1 MGCFKRYYY
10 EIFLKTHFNQ
20 NLSNWDIASVTDME
34 GIFNGQTGL
43 SDINKCY
50 MDDAFQNNAV
60 WPYEWVGHCQPS
72 LSEIADASILEDETY
87 TIDLEPFG
95 VFLTSNEDVY
105 SFSAYTDTLAVVVEM
120 EGSSAT
126 IIPAPDWNGEVL
138 VTVVVENDMSDLSDE
153 TSFMLIVEPVDDVP
167 FCGSVSNRFLLRRRF

>member
-1 MGCFKRYYY
+1 MNSMFENAESFSGDLSSWDVLVLRIWGNVYGSSASKAIYQIECFKCNGYGSNSMFENAESFNQNVSNWDISSSWDVSSVTIMRWMFYGASS
-10 EIFLKTHFNQ
+10 FNQ

-34 GIFNGQTGL
+34 GIFNGETGL
-43 SDINKCY
+43 NDINKCY

-95 VFLTSNEDVY
+95 VFLT
-105 SFSAYTDTLAVVVEM
+105 F
-120 EGSSAT
+120 
-126 IIPAPDWNGEVL
+126 
-138 VTVVVENDMSDLSDE
+138 
-153 TSFMLIVEPVDDVP
+153 
-167 FCGSVSNRFLLRRRF
+167 